1 MWCVLGKGVGVGDWL
16 DLGVSEDVSGTG
28 GLQGLFWA
36 QGCPELGGHEGLGVH
51 RAWKVSRCADC
62 PGPIGRSC
70 HLAPMSTRKKGRV

>member
-1 MWCVLGKGVGVGDWL
+1 MGVGDWL
-16 DLGVSEDVSGTG
+16 DLGVSEDVSGWVTECLGLG

-36 QGCPELGGHEGLGVH
+36 QDCPELGGHEGLGVH

-62 PGPIGRSC
+62 PRPIGRSG